1 MSFAIELRD
10 HFKAGRSTICHVTL
24 MTDSM
29 MPMQAHQNL
38 NTPESTSEFSRLL
51 AEWFSLPRWK
61 NHEMVKPNSRFLVR
75 RFVCVTWRTGAKETV
90 SLEYLSS

>member
-1 MSFAIELRD
+1 MKLTNLRD
-10 HFKAGRSTICHVTL
+10 NHPYPKGYSS
-24 MTDSM
+24 D
-29 MPMQAHQNL
+29 QNL

-61 NHEMVKPNSRFLVR
+61 NQEMVKPNSRFLVR

>member
-1 MSFAIELRD
+1 MSFAIEFSD
-10 HFKAGRSTICHVTL
+10 HFKAGRPTICHVTL

-51 AEWFSLPRWK
+51 AE
-61 NHEMVKPNSRFLVR
+61 
-75 RFVCVTWRTGAKETV
+75 
-90 SLEYLSS
+90 